1 MASPLATFILAMLL
15 YPEVALRAQREVDTV
30 TGGPRNDAI
39 PTLADRK
46 NMPYVEC
53 VLREVLR
60 FVSII
65 FILCN
70 NYAEHE

>member
-15 YPEVALRAQREVDTV
+15 YPEVALRAQREVDNV